1 MVFLTKGFYRGRLG
15 FTSVTRLGGAKK
27 KSISKIEDAQLA
39 QEKKQ
44 QQRKAKGKVALE
56 KRERGIRMPDIGDS
70 KFLSDLSKIGAL
82 TPYSLASQYNLKMSV
97 AKDLLEELARKS
109 LVRQVGGNARIR
121 IYQPAAAA

>member
-1 MVFLTKGFYRGRLG
+1 
-15 FTSVTRLGGAKK
+15 VTRLGGAKK

-44 QQRKAKGKVALE
+44 QQRKTKGKVALE
-56 KRERGIRMPDIGDS
+56 KRERGIRMPDIGDP
-70 KFLSDLSKIGAL
+70 KLLSDLSKIGAL

>member
-109 LVRQVGGNARIR
+109 LVRQVGGNARIK

>member
-1 MVFLTKGFYRGRLG
+1 M
-15 FTSVTRLGGAKK
+15 
-27 KSISKIEDAQLA
+27 SKIEDAQLA

-44 QQRKAKGKVALE
+44 QQRKTKGKVVLE
-56 KRERGIRMPDIGDS
+56 KRERGVRMPDVGDA
-70 KFLSDLSKIGAL
+70 KFLSDISKISAL

-109 LVRQVGGNARIR
+109 LVKQVGGNARIR